1 MKDKPPLV
9 KAPRFVV
16 FANIVLDGQTHNK
29 KSYAAKEPFE
39 VETGQSFMDVYE
51 GTVMAASAVTEALS
65 QVWPPTRL
73 YKMLLGIVLS
83 GFYVY
88 DIQKYSEKEKQE
100 ISVQF
105 GKCFRVFLSV
115 K

>member
-29 KSYAAKEPFE
+29 KSYASKDPFE
-39 VETGQSFMDVYE
+39 EETGQSFMDVYE

-65 QVWPPTRL
+65 QV
-73 YKMLLGIVLS
+73 
-83 GFYVY
+83 
-88 DIQKYSEKEKQE
+88 
-100 ISVQF
+100 
-105 GKCFRVFLSV
+105 
-115 K
+115 